1 MQFIICPICKAPI
14 EFSLSSC
21 VCYNGHQFQ
30 VIDGIA
36 DLLKDTNSNVINEQE
51 HWDSVADKGEM
62 NIPRDK
68 YISERIF
75 LDYCREFE
83 ECIKEA
89 WSETYPQEINIA
101 DIGCGT
107 GSAITYLANL
117 KFGKVDYVGLDVSI
131 KIMKLRTQSGEIF
144 PNNWQIRFMRASA
157 NINIFKENSLDI
169 VFSASAL
176 HHLELESVMEWV
188 SKALKPNGL
197 LILHEPSSG
206 NIFSKIGRK
215 LVKDFH
221 TEGEKPILPKDV
233 KQIAHNHNLNLIY
246 EKGLHYLTGSLQYL
260 MGILRLP
267 IPLSFCVYQVSRL
280 VDSFTTSP
288 SWNYSFIQ
296 VYKKIK

>member
-1 MQFIICPICKAPI
+1 
-14 EFSLSSC
+14 
-21 VCYNGHQFQ
+21 
-30 VIDGIA
+30 
-36 DLLKDTNSNVINEQE
+36 
-51 HWDSVADKGEM
+51 
-62 NIPRDK
+62 
-68 YISERIF
+68 
-75 LDYCREFE
+75 FE